1 MGVKI
6 RHGSRHWRP
15 PEGHCY
21 TGVMPTEST
30 PPDPA
35 DLDDLS
41 RRQFLG
47 HSAKNAAVAG
57 ATAAGVVA
65 LSSGRTSAS
74 PNERIAIAVI
84 GTRRRGL
91 ELATRLAA
99 RSDTD
104 VPVLCD
110 IDPSVLATAGP
121 RIVEAQGFAPEH
133 LSDFRRVI
141 DRNDLDAV
149 VIATPDHHH
158 ATMTQLACLAGMD
171 VFVEAPVSRT
181 IQESRAMIETAR
193 TTGRV
198 IQCGLQHRSGRH
210 FREAI

>member
-1 MGVKI
+1 M
-6 RHGSRHWRP
+6 
-15 PEGHCY
+15 
-21 TGVMPTEST
+21 
-30 PPDPA
+30 
-35 DLDDLS
+35 
-41 RRQFLG
+41 
-47 HSAKNAAVAG
+47 AG

-110 IDPSVLATAGP
+110 VDPSVLATAVP
-121 RIVEAQGFAPEH
+121 RIVDAQGFAPEY

-141 DRNDLDAV
+141 DRDDLDAV
-149 VIATPDHHH
+149 VIATGHRSH
-158 ATMTQLACLAGMD
+158 AALVTAAISAGKRT
-171 VFVEAPVSRT
+171 FVEKP
-181 IQESRAMIETAR
+181 
-193 TTGRV
+193 
-198 IQCGLQHRSGRH
+198 
-210 FREAI
+210 